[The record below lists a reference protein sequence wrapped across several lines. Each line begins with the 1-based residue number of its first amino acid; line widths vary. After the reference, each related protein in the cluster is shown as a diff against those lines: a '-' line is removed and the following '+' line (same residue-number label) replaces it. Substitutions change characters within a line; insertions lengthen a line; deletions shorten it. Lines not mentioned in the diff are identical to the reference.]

1 MPDRSEEMLRSA
13 TFQAL
18 SPATGFAGRGPS
30 KKR

>member
-1 MPDRSEEMLRSA
+1 MADRSEEMLRSA

-18 SPATGFAGRGPS
+18 SPATGIAGRDRA